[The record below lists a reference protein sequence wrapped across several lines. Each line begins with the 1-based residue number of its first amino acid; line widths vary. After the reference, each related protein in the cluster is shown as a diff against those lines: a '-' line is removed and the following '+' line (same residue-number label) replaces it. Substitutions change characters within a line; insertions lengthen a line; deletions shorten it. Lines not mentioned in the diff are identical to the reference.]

1 MNVAIL
7 ISGQMRTAERCI
19 DSIKQH
25 VYAALPL
32 TSIPKTDLC
41 RQDYATY
48 AATAADEDAH
58 KIELF
63 PRVLGMTEPQPELP
77 EKNYAASLGLGCY
90 GVQVVLKQLWALRR
104 AWQIMEGDGYRPDW
118 VIRLRPDCYF
128 HNDIENLADC
138 DPNAVYVPT
147 FHNFYGLN
155 DRFAFG
161 GYEAMRVYCNR
172 LDNMDEYVEAG
183 GIFQPESHLL
193 STLRQANI
201 SVRRTRV
208 LFDLVRKGGKHVKPE
223 WNKDADYGDVT
234 EVLP

>member
-1 MNVAIL
+1 MQVAIL
-7 ISGQMRTAERCI
+7 ISGQMRTADLCV
-19 DSIKQH
+19 DSIKEH
-25 VYAALPL
+25 VYARLPL
-32 TSIPKTDLC
+32 VSIPKTDLC

-63 PRVLGMTEPQPELP
+63 PRVMGMTEPQPHMD

-90 GVQVVLKQLWALRR
+90 GVQVVLRQLWALRR

-128 HNDIENLADC
+128 HNDIENLRDC
-138 DPNAVYVPT
+138 DPTAVYVPT

-172 LDNMDEYVEAG
+172 LDNMDQYIALGNV
-183 GIFQPESHLL
+183 FQPESHLAWSL
-193 STLRQANI
+193 MQNCIT
-201 SVRRTRV
+201 VKCTRV